1 MHTYFILEKQCV
13 ALTGR
18 MYITVIFTVIET
30 VSNYCCPLTAS
41 IMKMEMILRTTTEM
55 KLNENK
61 PNFML

>member
-1 MHTYFILEKQCV
+1 
-13 ALTGR
+13 